1 MVSEYLNTFLCHMNV
16 LARKVATKNNLSL
29 SQYYTLSNISS
40 DGVSMSDLSLVLGVD
55 NSTLTRNNNILINR
69 SLVRKEQSLE
79 DKREQLVLLSS
90 KGLGVVQKLDT
101 DMENLLNQFTGGV
114 NEEQRQQF
122 IDIIEQINWKM
133 SCYINEL

>member
-55 NSTLTRNNNILINR
+55 NSTLTRNINILINR

>member
-40 DGVSMSDLSLVLGVD
+40 DGISMSELSLVLGVD
-55 NSTLTRNNNILINR
+55 NSTLTRNINILIDR
-69 SLVRKEQSLE
+69 SLVSKEQSLE

-90 KGLGVVQKLDT
+90 RGVGIVEKLDT
-101 DMENLLNQFTGGV
+101 DMENLLNQFTGGI